1 MIEDRLRELG
11 LALPTPTLGD
21 LDYYGKKYGKMKP
34 YYRSRNLLLLSGHV
48 PGIRDGKV
56 LFPGVIGKDLT
67 VEQGYEAARLTG
79 LNCLAGIREAVGSLD
94 CVVGLARSLNF
105 VACAP
110 GFTEPHRVASGL
122 TDLFAEVFGEEIGI
136 GPRATIGVMSLADNY
151 CFETWMTVDVGDA
164 P

>member
-11 LALPTPTLGD
+11 LTLPTPTLGD

-34 YYRSRNLLLLSGHV
+34 YYRSGNLLMLSGHV

-56 LFPGVIGKDLT
+56 MFPGVVGKDLT
-67 VEQGYEAARLTG
+67 VEQGYEAARLAG
-79 LNCLAGIREAVGSLD
+79 LNCLAGIKEAVGSLD
-94 CVVGLARSLNF
+94 RVVGLARSLNF

-122 TDLFAEVFGEEIGI
+122 TDLFAEVFGDEIGV

-151 CFETWMTVDVGDA
+151 CFETWMTVDVGA
-164 P
+164 AA

>member
-1 MIEDRLRELG
+1 MIEDRLKELR
-11 LALPTPTLGD
+11 LALPSPTLED

-34 YYRSRNLLLLSGHV
+34 YYRSGSLLMLSGHV
-48 PGIRDGKV
+48 AGIKDGQVLLPGA
-56 LFPGVIGKDLT
+56 IGRDLT

-79 LNCLAGIREAVGSLD
+79 LNCLAGIKEAIGSLD
-94 CVVGLARSLNF
+94 KVVGLARSLNF
-105 VACAP
+105 VVCAP

-122 TDLFAEVFGEEIGI
+122 TDLFAAVFGDEIGI

-164 P
+164 A

>member
-11 LALPTPTLGD
+11 LTLPSPTLDD

-34 YYRSRNLLLLSGHV
+34 YYRSGNLLLLSGHV
-48 PGIRDGKV
+48 AGMKNGRVLYPGLCGREI
-56 LFPGVIGKDLT
+56 T

-79 LNCLAGIREAVGSLD
+79 LNCLAGIKEALGSLD
-94 CVVGLARSLNF
+94 LVAGLARSLNF

-110 GFTEPHRVASGL
+110 GFTEPHRVANGL
-122 TDLFAEVFGEEIGI
+122 TDLFADVFGDEIGI

-151 CFETWMTVDVGDA
+151 CFETWMTIDVKNGG
-164 P
+164 